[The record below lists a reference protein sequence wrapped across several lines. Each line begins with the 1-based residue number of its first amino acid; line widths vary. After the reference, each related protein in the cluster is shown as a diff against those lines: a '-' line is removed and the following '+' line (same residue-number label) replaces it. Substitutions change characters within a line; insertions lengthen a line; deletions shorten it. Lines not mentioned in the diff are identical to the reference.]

1 MDVRVGLWRRLSA
14 KELMFLNCGAG
25 EDSWESL
32 DSKEIKSVNPWGN
45 QPWIFIG
52 RTDAE
57 AETPI
62 HWTPNVKNQLIGKDP
77 DAGKEW
83 VKRRKMQQ
91 RRRWLDSIPNSMDM
105 SLSKLWERVKDREV
119 WRAAIH
125 GVTKSWTRLR
135 DWTIRTIFF
144 LIFQDFFFNKEM
156 LSFSYCSF
164 CICVND
170 QVVFLL

>member
-1 MDVRVGLWRRLSA
+1 
-14 KELMFLNCGAG
+14 MFSNCGAG

-32 DSKEIKSVNPWGN
+32 DSKEIKSVNPQGN
-45 QPWIFIG
+45 QPWIFSG

-62 HWTPNVKNQLIGKDP
+62 HWTPNVKNWLIGKDS

-83 VKRRKMQQ
+83 DKRRKMQQ
-91 RRRWLDSIPNSMDM
+91 RRKWLDSNPNSMDM
-105 SLSKLWERVKDREV
+105 SLSKLWETVKDREV

-135 DWTIRTIFF
+135 DWILSR
-144 LIFQDFFFNKEM
+144 LFFFNKEM